1 MFSTNLYKF
10 LPKNGQ
16 IMYNSCKKKI
26 IHLFLTVSQIYSESQ
41 GLVNLLVFYKKSLE
55 FKSKWVS
62 VSSYAAVENTVMS
75 MYSMETT
82 IYFSDIFWKA
92 LTTSDFR
99 LHQEISPTSFFTYM
113 LSYVLQTFK
122 DLISN

>member
-16 IMYNSCKKKI
+16 IMNNSCKKKI

-41 GLVNLLVFYKKSLE
+41 GLVNLLVFYKNSLE

-62 VSSYAAVENTVMS
+62 VSSYAAVENTVRNTKIS
-75 MYSMETT
+75 LCTLWKQQ
-82 IYFSDIFWKA
+82 FIF
-92 LTTSDFR
+92 
-99 LHQEISPTSFFTYM
+99 
-113 LSYVLQTFK
+113 QTFFGK
-122 DLISN
+122 L